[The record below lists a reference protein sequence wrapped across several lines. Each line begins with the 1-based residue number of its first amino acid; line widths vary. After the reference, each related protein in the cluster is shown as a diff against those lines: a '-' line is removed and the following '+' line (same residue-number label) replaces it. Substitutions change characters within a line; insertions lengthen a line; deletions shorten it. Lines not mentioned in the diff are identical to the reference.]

1 MAWLREDTRGMTLE
15 RRMNWL
21 RKNEWPD
28 FKKTH
33 GLTPKSH
40 GSTSKRL
47 ADSEKIHDLTS
58 RTLMDWLRTVSW
70 ADFKNTYGLI
80 SKILKAQ
87 VRKKT
92 HGPNSWRLTSV
103 FKNIQ
108 YLTMRTL
115 VTWLKKKIWL
125 WVSWL
130 PGDSWPEFEMC
141 STRSIP
147 APWLPFM
154 SNTRTSILLNYL
166 VSYFLPHRHFPFSHH
181 HHGHLLFIASSHES
195 LWQCMFVSCNPNSP
209 PAALWPYV
217 DIKEIVFSTFTWNM
231 RNINKT

>member
-92 HGPNSWRLTSV
+92 HGLNSWRLTTQS
-103 FKNIQ
+103 
-108 YLTMRTL
+108 LSSRTFS
-115 VTWLKKKIWL
+115 TWLWGLLWLDLKKKSDYESPDFQGTHGLSSRCAVPDQYPLRDFLSCPARELQSYLITWFHIFYPIVIFL
-125 WVSWL
+125 SLIIIMAIFCLLRVRMRVCGSACL
-130 PGDSWPEFEMC
+130 SLATPTRPQRLSGRL
-141 STRSIP
+141 STS
-147 APWLPFM
+147 
-154 SNTRTSILLNYL
+154 
-166 VSYFLPHRHFPFSHH
+166 
-181 HHGHLLFIASSHES
+181 
-195 LWQCMFVSCNPNSP
+195 
-209 PAALWPYV
+209 
-217 DIKEIVFSTFTWNM
+217 K
-231 RNINKT
+231 K